1 MEGSERQIERLR
13 ALREGQQTVVE
24 AASDIW
30 GTINEDAGREL
41 LEAFVAETRIQSF
54 VLAARGSIL
63 DSQGV
68 DAALLLWNQS
78 YMPVNFKSS
87 EWGMKKH
94 EARYRRIP
102 CLMVNRADGPD
113 FLNARAQLMRLVETW
128 YGNYFFKN
136 RMLIPCFP
144 LSPTSPDC
152 KRLLQEVEKHIFA
165 LQSSGELLDAAEGG
179 GKRITSILSP
189 VRWNHNG
196 CLTAAIL
203 LSDEAELRIEWYLGA
218 RTLAWLG
225 KQNKVLIVLPI
236 KGTETSDVKTL
247 LAEAIA
253 KRKKFS

>member
-24 AASDIW
+24 AASDVW
-30 GTINEDAGREL
+30 GTVNEDAGREL
-41 LEAFVAETRIQSF
+41 LEAFVREKRIQSF
-54 VLAARGSIL
+54 VLASRGSIL

-68 DAALLLWNQS
+68 DAILLLWNQS

-94 EARYRRIP
+94 GARYRRIP

-113 FLNARAQLMRLVETW
+113 FANARAQLMRLVETW

-152 KRLLQEVEKHIFA
+152 ERLRREVEKHLFA
-165 LQSSGELLDAAEGG
+165 LQSSGESLDGREGG
-179 GKRITSILSP
+179 EKRITSILSP

-196 CLTAAIL
+196 FLTTVFL
-203 LSDEAELRIEWYLGA
+203 LSDGPELRIEWYLGA
-218 RTLAWLG
+218 RTLAWCG
-225 KQNKVLIVLPI
+225 KRNKVLIVLPV
-236 KGTETSDVKTL
+236 KDTETSDVKAL

-253 KRKKFS
+253 KRQKFS